1 MSDMVYETILV
12 KTIDRIGIVTIN
24 RPNKLNA
31 LNRQVKSELADVLAK
46 LEKYPEVDI
55 IVLMGAGEKS
65 FIAGDDIAEF
75 PTRTQADFL
84 PFQELTLQ
92 IEALKKPVI
101 AAINGY
107 ALGGGCEI
115 ALACDFR
122 IATTLAR
129 FGLPEINL
137 GIIPGA
143 GGTQRLPKL
152 IGKSRALELIMTGEQ
167 IDAIKAKKI
176 GLIDKLVNPPELLE
190 ETVKFAKK
198 LLEKSQLAIQ
208 AAKQAVN
215 YSSDHTVE
223 DGLKKELDLL
233 WQLKNTDE
241 SKKRVEKFLKKK

>member
-1 MSDMVYETILV
+1 MSKMIYETILV

-31 LNRQVKSELADVLAK
+31 LNKLVKSELADVLAK
-46 LEKYPEVDI
+46 LDRDAQVDI
-55 IVLMGAGEKS
+55 IILTGAGDKS

-92 IEALKKPVI
+92 IETLKKPVI

-107 ALGGGCEI
+107 ALGGGCEL

-122 IATTLAR
+122 IASTSTR

-152 IGKSRALELIMTGEQ
+152 IGKSRALELIMTGEP
-167 IDAIKAKKI
+167 IDATAAKEI
-176 GLIDKLVNPPELLE
+176 GLIDKLVPPQDLLE
-190 ETVKFAKK
+190 ETLKFARK
-198 LLEKSQLAIQ
+198 LLEKSQLSIQ

-215 YSSDHTVE
+215 YSTDNSIE

-241 SKKRVEKFLKKK
+241 SKKRVEKIIKKK

>member
-1 MSDMVYETILV
+1 MSKMIYETILV
-12 KTIDRIGIVTIN
+12 RTIDRISIVTIN

-31 LNRQVKSELADVLAK
+31 LNKQVKSELADVLTK
-46 LEKYPEVDI
+46 LDKDPQVDI
-55 IVLMGAGEKS
+55 IILTGAGDKS

-75 PTRTQADFL
+75 PSRTQADFK

-92 IEALKKPVI
+92 IESLKKPVI

-122 IATTLAR
+122 IASTLSK

-152 IGKSRALELIMTGEQ
+152 IGKSRALELIMTGEP
-167 IDAIKAKKI
+167 IDATTAKQI
-176 GLIDKLVNPPELLE
+176 GLIDKLVNPQDLLE
-190 ETVKFAKK
+190 ETLKFAKK

-208 AAKQAVN
+208 HAKKAVN
-215 YSSDHTVE
+215 YSTDHSIE
-223 DGLKKELDLL
+223 AGLQEELHLL
-233 WQLKNTDE
+233 WQLKNMEE

>member
-1 MSDMVYETILV
+1 MSKSTYETLLV
-12 KTIDRIGIVTIN
+12 RTIDRIGIVTIN

-31 LNRQVKSELADVLAK
+31 LNKQVKAELAHALTQLDSD
-46 LEKYPEVDI
+46 PQVDI
-55 IVLMGAGEKS
+55 IILTGAGEKS

-75 PTRTQADFL
+75 PSRTQVDFL

-107 ALGGGCEI
+107 ALGGGCEL

-122 IATTLAR
+122 IASTSSK

-152 IGKSRALELIMTGEQ
+152 IGKSRALELIMTGEP
-167 IDAIKAKKI
+167 IDATAAKEI
-176 GLIDKLVNPPELLE
+176 GLIDKLVPPQDLLD
-190 ETVKFAKK
+190 ETRKFIKK

-208 AAKQAVN
+208 SAKKAVN
-215 YSSDHTVE
+215 YSTDNSIK

>member
-1 MSDMVYETILV
+1 MNKMTYETILV
-12 KTIDRIGIVTIN
+12 KIENRIGIVTIN

-46 LEKYPEVDI
+46 LDKDAQVDI
-55 IVLMGAGEKS
+55 IVLTGAGDKS

-75 PTRTQADFL
+75 PGRTQNDFL
-84 PFQELTLQ
+84 PFQKLTLQ

-122 IATTLAR
+122 IASTSSKL
-129 FGLPEINL
+129 GLPEINL

-152 IGKSRALELIMTGEQ
+152 IGKSKALELIMTGEP
-167 IDAIKAKKI
+167 IDATAAKQI
-176 GLIDKLVNPPELLE
+176 GLVDKLVAPQELLE
-190 ETVKFAKK
+190 ETLKFARK
-198 LLEKSQLAIQ
+198 LLEKSQLSIQ
-208 AAKQAVN
+208 AAKRAVN
-215 YSSDHTVE
+215 YSTEHSIKA
-223 DGLKKELDLL
+223 GLKEELMLL

>member
-1 MSDMVYETILV
+1 MSKMTYETILV
-12 KTIDRIGIVTIN
+12 STADRIGIVTIN

-31 LNRQVKSELADVLAK
+31 LNRQVKAELAQALTQLDSD
-46 LEKYPEVDI
+46 PQVDI
-55 IVLMGAGEKS
+55 IILTGAGDKS

-107 ALGGGCEI
+107 ALGGGCEL

-122 IATTLAR
+122 IASTSSK

-152 IGKSRALELIMTGEQ
+152 IGKSRALEIIMTGEP
-167 IDAIKAKKI
+167 IDATAAKQI
-176 GLIDKLVNPPELLE
+176 GLVDKLVPPQDLLE
-190 ETVKFAKK
+190 ETRKFAKK

-208 AAKQAVN
+208 SAKKAVN
-215 YSSDHTVE
+215 YSTDNSIKN
-223 DGLKKELDLL
+223 GLKKELDLL
-233 WQLKNTDE
+233 WQLKNTEE